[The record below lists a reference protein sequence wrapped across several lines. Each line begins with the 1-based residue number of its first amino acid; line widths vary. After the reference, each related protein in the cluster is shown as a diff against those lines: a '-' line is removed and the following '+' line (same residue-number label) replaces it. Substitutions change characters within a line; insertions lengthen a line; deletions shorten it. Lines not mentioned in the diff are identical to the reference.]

1 MDIESLTKALDNDS
15 NEYLLNYNTK
25 KIRDI
30 NKKIIEEL
38 SLPKEI
44 TDLYIKKLKEYK
56 YIDEINDI
64 RIGGFIKWIPI
75 TDPDYLPL
83 NNGGIVCEIK
93 ITDNGLVIV
102 CKNFMNKYFQVNLN
116 ESLCFQKL
124 THQQLILLSALDHI
138 SK

>member
-15 NEYLLNYNTK
+15 NEFLLNYNTK

-38 SLPKEI
+38 SLSKEVS
-44 TDLYIKKLKEYK
+44 DMYLKKLKEYK
-56 YIDEINDI
+56 YIDEISDI

-75 TDPDYLPL
+75 TDPNYLPL

-93 ITDNGLVIV
+93 IGDNGLVIV
-102 CKNFMNKYFQVNLN
+102 CKNFMHKYFQVNLD
-116 ESLCFQKL
+116 ECLCFQKL

-138 SK
+138 TK